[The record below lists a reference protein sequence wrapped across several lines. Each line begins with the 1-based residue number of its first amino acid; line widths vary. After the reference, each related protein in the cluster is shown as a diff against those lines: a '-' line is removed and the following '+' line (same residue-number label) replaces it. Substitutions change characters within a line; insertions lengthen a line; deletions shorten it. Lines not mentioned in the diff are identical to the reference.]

1 MRAKSCATKPPVSL
15 DSSGQGSAAAFG
27 NHCQGNAVPFGI
39 LCQQGAPR
47 PYSMPPGQR
56 TCRPFGFPARFEMRT
71 HKRENGLWAFLSKR
85 KNPQTFIQMGDEV
98 LWIFY
103 VHRFSHCAI
112 LRKQPSAA
120 AHILY
125 RVRCCPAKNCFR
137 FLHIRP
143 KCSQVSINKN
153 QNQRATIFSIFPC
166 VLIDA

>member
-1 MRAKSCATKPPVSL
+1 
-15 DSSGQGSAAAFG
+15 
-27 NHCQGNAVPFGI
+27 
-39 LCQQGAPR
+39 
-47 PYSMPPGQR
+47 
-56 TCRPFGFPARFEMRT
+56 
-71 HKRENGLWAFLSKR
+71 
-85 KNPQTFIQMGDEV
+85 MGDEV

-153 QNQRATIFSIFPC
+153 QNQNAIKNTTIFSQKAL
-166 VLIDA
+166 VLVIYDISDDKKRRELVKYLQSYGGRVQKSAFECIMTKKLYKSLVKDMKKYVDPKTDSIRIYKLNRDNEILNFGINKLTDLKEIKIL